1 MLGGYRVLELG
12 DNTAYCGK
20 IFLDLGADVIRV
32 ERPGGDPGRNVGPFY
47 QDIPHPERS
56 LPWLSYNAGKKSVT
70 LNIETPTGQGLFK
83 ELVRRADFL
92 LEALPPGHMDGLGLG
107 YSTLSEINP
116 RLVMAS
122 ITPFG
127 QTGPYKDFEATD
139 LVSMAMGGMMYLTG
153 ESDRPPHRIGYPQA
167 SLMAGCMAAIGSL
180 VAHYHR
186 ETTGSG
192 QYLDVSIQESV
203 AWGTMNA
210 SIFYELT
217 GVSLKRA
224 GPHRAGLSGAVQR
237 IAWPC
242 KDGAI
247 VFFIAGGKPF
257 ARGNRALVGLMDHQ
271 GMADDFLRGI
281 DWESFDQG
289 TMTQQLHDAI
299 ESRYVRFFM
308 KYTKKQLHKMGSE
321 IGIRISPML
330 GPKDLVEYNQLEA
343 RGYWQDVEHPYLEA
357 SFAYPAPLFR
367 TSPYARQSTSRSP
380 LIGEH
385 SEEIYTGE
393 MGLSHEQLVMLR
405 QTGVT

>member
-1 MLGGYRVLELG
+1 M
-12 DNTAYCGK
+12 
-20 IFLDLGADVIRV
+20 
-32 ERPGGDPGRNVGPFY
+32 
-47 QDIPHPERS
+47 
-56 LPWLSYNAGKKSVT
+56 
-70 LNIETPTGQGLFK
+70 
-83 ELVRRADFL
+83 
-92 LEALPPGHMDGLGLG
+92 
-107 YSTLSEINP
+107 
-116 RLVMAS
+116 
-122 ITPFG
+122 
-127 QTGPYKDFEATD
+127 
-139 LVSMAMGGMMYLTG
+139 
-153 ESDRPPHRIGYPQA
+153 
-167 SLMAGCMAAIGSL
+167 
-180 VAHYHR
+180 
-186 ETTGSG
+186 
-192 QYLDVSIQESV
+192 DVSIQESV

-224 GPHRAGLSGAVQR
+224 GPHRSGLSGAMQR

-257 ARGNRALVGLMDHQ
+257 ARGNKALVGLMDQQ

-330 GPKDLVEYNQLEA
+330 GPKDIVEYNQLEA
-343 RGYWQDVEHPYLEA
+343 RGYWQDVEHPHLEA

-367 TSPYARQSTSRSP
+367 TSSYARQSTSRSP

-385 SEEIYTGE
+385 SEEIYAGE
-393 MGLSHEQLVMLR
+393 MGLSHEQLVALR